1 MHVWLLIRSAMDQQ
15 WKSLWIWTIFSN
27 AENWLTID
35 CAIDCYYYQIIW
47 LIIFI
52 IEDYCFNDNVLR
64 TNPFYDNVIDVIH
77 SVFLTLKMAERNCFL
92 ASHARL
98 VDCLVLFLFVYW
110 FHVFAIICDLHSLA
124 FTRRPVAAFF
134 LISILTHR
142 WIINHISNTYLL

>member
-92 ASHARL
+92 ASQ
-98 VDCLVLFLFVYW
+98 CT
-110 FHVFAIICDLHSLA
+110 
-124 FTRRPVAAFF
+124 TRRLSRSFPLRLLIPCIRNYMWFTFLSIYTETRGCIFF
-134 LISILTHR
+134 NQYIDSPL
-142 WIINHISNTYLL
+142 NN